1 MQQDEG
7 STQSKTAPPKWEGT
21 MLEMLEV
28 VEHSISAQP
37 DKERS
42 PQSLARA
49 VVLGLCRTF
58 GGAVFYL
65 PMGAAAERKARD
77 FDIYTSWKNKVP
89 IPQLAKDYRLGSQAI
104 YEIIA
109 RERKAATLKSPEQ
122 GQP

>member
-1 MQQDEG
+1 MQHDE
-7 STQSKTAPPKWEGT
+7 SIPESKTVIPKWEGT

-28 VEHSISAQP
+28 VEHSISEQP
-37 DKERS
+37 NKERS
-42 PQSLARA
+42 PHALARA

-77 FDIYTSWKNKVP
+77 FDIYTSWRNNVP
-89 IPQLAKDYRLGSQAI
+89 IPQLAKNYRLGSQAI

-109 RERKAATLKSPEQ
+109 RERKAAAPDNSQQ
-122 GQP
+122 G